1 MPAALAEFETQYEAV
16 VTVPVTD
23 HAAGIA
29 SAANNNTAPSRLRLI
44 SADTETTN
52 TLENPPGSTHD
63 YSVNPTLLINRVR
76 VFYKYYDLDPFIHDR
91 DKLYL
96 KFMEALGL
104 SERAAFERL
113 DDLKDFVESRLLPNP
128 TGDFSAASSDRPLA
142 LPATAPRTYRPRE
155 GIENYLREVW
165 LPYVG
170 PNAVLTRPALKHLD
184 IAAYYALNNFLKG
197 GRKLPDELDVPDQ
210 SKALDLAIRKAGL
223 VNPKEAE
230 RLAAGLKRRTAR
242 RAPS

>member
-1 MPAALAEFETQYEAV
+1 MPALDRCYTQHDAIMAAPFTIH
-16 VTVPVTD
+16 VTGV
-23 HAAGIA
+23 AG
-29 SAANNNTAPSRLRLI
+29 AANNNAPRSQLQHI
-44 SADTETTN
+44 PTIQDTRN
-52 TLENPPGSTHD
+52 TLENPPVSAKD
-63 YSVNPTLLINRVR
+63 YSINPNLLVNRVR
-76 VFYKYYDLDPFIHDR
+76 SFYKYYDLDPFIHDR

-113 DDLKDFVESRLLPNP
+113 DDLKEFVEGRLLPNP
-128 TGDFSAASSDRPLA
+128 TSDFSAASSDRPLA

-170 PNAVLTRPALKHLD
+170 PHAVLTRPALKHLD

-197 GRKLPDELDVPDQ
+197 GRKLPDELDVPDR
-210 SKALDLAIRKAGL
+210 SSAIDREIASTPPEEIKRHRRIE
-223 VNPKEAE
+223 EA
-230 RLAAGLKRRTAR
+230 AR
-242 RAPS
+242 RRKRSDEI